1 MLTEYVTEFVSVIEV
16 NLEVDNAEDG
26 LELVDKDSGDV
37 VEIISN
43 VGEVKYFLSKV
54 TVDEGEVLSG
64 T

>member
-16 NLEVDNAEDG
+16 DNAEDE
-26 LELVDKDSGDV
+26 LELDKDSGDV

>member
-1 MLTEYVTEFVSVIEV
+1 MLTEYVTEFVSVVEV

-43 VGEVKYFLSKV
+43 VGVVKYSLSKV
-54 TVDEGEVLSG
+54 LVDVGEVPLSS
-64 T
+64 

>member
-1 MLTEYVTEFVSVIEV
+1 MLTEYVTKFVSVVEV

-43 VGEVKYFLSKV
+43 VGVVKYSLSKV
-54 TVDEGEVLSG
+54 IVWGKSL
-64 T
+64 